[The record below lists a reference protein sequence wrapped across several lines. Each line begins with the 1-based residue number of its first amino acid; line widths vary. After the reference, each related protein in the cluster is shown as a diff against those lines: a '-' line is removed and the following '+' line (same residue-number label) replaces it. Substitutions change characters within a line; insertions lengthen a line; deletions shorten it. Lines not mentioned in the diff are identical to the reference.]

1 MTSDTA
7 HGTTDATGIASA
19 FADEVV
25 THAYTK
31 LLSVPCIEGP
41 VALITLDNGFDH
53 TKPNS
58 FGPAGLLAFD
68 KALDEAFAA
77 NPAAIA
83 VTGKPFI
90 FAAGADLKGVPAVTR
105 REQGVELGTLGHNVF
120 RRLRDT
126 TIPTFAF
133 VNGLALGGGLEVGLH
148 THYRTVADNVPA
160 LGLPETMLG
169 LVPGWG
175 GTQLLPNIV
184 GPDNAVTLILEN
196 PLNNGRTIKAKQAE
210 ALGYADVVLAS
221 ADFLEQSLA
230 WASKVLAGE
239 IVPARPEIDRGAGW
253 DAAMARAKA
262 LVAGKTR
269 GFSPAAERA
278 IELLEL
284 ARTTD
289 ISDPESLSKG
299 FDAETEALADLLM
312 SDELRAGLYAFDL
325 VNKRAKRPA
334 GAPDKSLARKIS
346 GVGIVGAGLMASQ
359 LALLFVRQLK
369 VPVIL
374 TDIDQDRID
383 KGVGYV
389 HTEIDKLQG
398 KGRLSPDAANR
409 LKALVTGSLDKAA
422 FAKTD
427 FVIEA
432 VFENMD
438 VKKQVFS
445 ELEQHVTPETILA
458 TNTSS
463 LSITEMASG
472 LQHPERVVGFHFF
485 NPVAVLP
492 LLEVIRGEKT
502 DDATLATAFATAK
515 SLKKSAV
522 LCGDKPG
529 FVFNR
534 LVTRTLG
541 EVMTAVDEGT
551 PFEVADN
558 AVGALGMPMSPFTL
572 LALVGPAV
580 ALHTGETL
588 QAAYPDRFVSSP
600 GLEALVEARKPG
612 VWSYADGQQ
621 VVDPEVAALWPQGDS
636 PSTAEEVLER
646 TRRAF
651 AEEIAIMLDEG
662 VVAAPEDIDLCLIL
676 GGGFAFWNGGIT
688 PYLDRTGTSEAVN
701 GKRFLAPGVADV
713 A

>member
-1 MTSDTA
+1 MTDLS
-7 HGTTDATGIASA
+7 SL

-25 THAYTK
+25 TNAYTRFV
-31 LLSVPCIEGP
+31 SVPGLDGQI
-41 VALITLDNGFDH
+41 ALVTLDNGFDH

-58 FGPAGLLAFD
+58 FGPAGLTAFGA
-68 KALDEAFAA
+68 ALDEAFAA
-77 NPAAIA
+77 NPAAVA

-90 FAAGADLKGVPAVTR
+90 FAAGADLKGVPAVT
-105 REQGVELGTLGHNVF
+105 EHAQGVELGALGHDVF
-120 RRLRDT
+120 RKLRESS
-126 TIPTFAF
+126 IPTFAF

-148 THYRTVADNVPA
+148 AHYRTVADNVPA

-184 GPDNAVTLILEN
+184 GPEHAVTLILEN
-196 PLNNGRTIKAKQAE
+196 PLNNGRTIRATQAE
-210 ALGYADVVLAS
+210 KLGYADAVFGS

-230 WASKVLAGE
+230 WAAKVINGQ
-239 IVPARPEIDRGAGW
+239 ITPARPEIDRGAGW
-253 DAAMARAKA
+253 DAAITRAKA
-262 LVAGKTR
+262 LVDGKTR
-269 GFSPAAERA
+269 GFAPAALRA

-284 ARTTD
+284 ARSTD
-289 ISDPESLSKG
+289 ISDSASLDKG
-299 FDAETEALADLLM
+299 FAAEDEALADLLLT
-312 SDELRAGLYAFDL
+312 DELRAGLYSFDL

-334 GAPDKSLARKIS
+334 GAPDKSLARKIT

-374 TDIDQDRID
+374 TDIDQERID

-409 LKALVTGSLDKAA
+409 LKALVSGSLDKAA

-438 VKKQVFS
+438 VKKNVFA
-445 ELEQHVTPETILA
+445 ELEQHVAPETILA

-463 LSITEMASG
+463 LSITEMAAD
-472 LQHPERVVGFHFF
+472 LRHPERVVGFHFF

-492 LLEVIRGEKT
+492 LLEVIKGEHT

-551 PFEVADN
+551 PFDVADN

-572 LALVGPAV
+572 LALVGPAI

-600 GLEALVEARKPG
+600 GLEALVAAKKPG
-612 VWSYADGQQ
+612 VWSYEGGKQ
-621 VVDPEVAALWPQGDS
+621 VVDPEVAALWPQGDN
-636 PSTAEEVLER
+636 PSTADEVLDR

-651 AEEIAIMLDEG
+651 AEEIRIMLDEG

-688 PYLDRTGTSEAVN
+688 PYLDRTGASDAVN
-701 GKRFLAPGVADV
+701 EQRFLAPGVASV
-713 A
+713 S

>member
-1 MTSDTA
+1 MTDI
-7 HGTTDATGIASA
+7 TTA

-25 THAYTK
+25 TNAYTK
-31 LLSVPCIEGP
+31 LVSVPGIEGP

-58 FGPAGLLAFD
+58 FGPRGLLAFD
-68 KALDEAFAA
+68 AALDEAFAA

-90 FAAGADLKGVPAVTR
+90 FAAGADLKGVPSITS
-105 REQGVELGTLGHNVF
+105 REQGLELGRLGHKVF
-120 RRLRDT
+120 RRLRDSAV
-126 TIPTFAF
+126 PTFGF

-148 THYRTVADNVPA
+148 CHYRTYADNVPA
-160 LGLPETMLG
+160 LGLPEAMLG

-184 GPDNAVTLILEN
+184 GPANAVTIAVEN
-196 PLNNGRTIKAKQAE
+196 PLNNGKVIGAAQAAK
-210 ALGYADVVLAS
+210 LGLADVVLGS

-230 WASKVLAGE
+230 WAAKVLAGE

-253 DAAMARAKA
+253 DEAVARAKA
-262 LVAGKTR
+262 IVAGKTKNNAPGAVR
-269 GFSPAAERA
+269 TVELLDAARNVDLADPATLDAGFAAE
-278 IELLEL
+278 
-284 ARTTD
+284 D
-289 ISDPESLSKG
+289 
-299 FDAETEALADLLM
+299 EALADLLM
-312 SDELRAGLYAFDL
+312 TDELRAGLYAFDL
-325 VNKRAKRPA
+325 VNRRAKRPA
-334 GAPDKSLARKIS
+334 GAPDKSLARTIS

-359 LALLFVRQLK
+359 LALLFVKQLK

-374 TDIDQDRID
+374 TDIDQERID

-398 KGRLSPDAANR
+398 KGRLSPDGANR
-409 LKALVTGSLDKAA
+409 LKALVSGSLDKAA

-438 VKKQVFS
+438 VKKKVFA
-445 ELEQHVTPETILA
+445 ELEEHIAPETILA

-463 LSITEMASG
+463 LSITEMAAD
-472 LQHPERVVGFHFF
+472 LRHPERVVGFHFF

-492 LLEVIRGEKT
+492 LLEIIKGEKT

-515 SLKKSAV
+515 SLRKSAV

-551 PFEVADN
+551 PFDVADN

-588 QAAYPDRFVSSP
+588 QAAYPKRFVSSP

-612 VWSYADGQQ
+612 VWTYGPEGQ
-621 VVDPEVAALWPQGDS
+621 VVDPEVAALWPQGDRA
-636 PSTAEEVLER
+636 STADEVLER
-646 TRRAF
+646 TRRAM

-662 VVAAPEDIDLCLIL
+662 VVAAAQDIDLCLIL
-676 GGGFAFWNGGIT
+676 GGGFGFWNGGIT

-701 GKRFLAPGVADV
+701 GTRFLAPGVASV
-713 A
+713 